1 MKKSRLWMMAAICLA
16 GLMAGHAQEAETFSI
31 ATLNVDGLPQKI
43 LVAKVNPD
51 GPGGGGSVRIGRYLQ
66 KRGYDLVFMQ
76 EDFNYHEELTVPL
89 EDDYQTDTWS
99 GDVGVDGHQIDFLH
113 LQNHRFECDGL
124 MGAWKNGIT
133 LTSTSRTPWT
143 ANFGKFSHALDEMV
157 TKGFRRYELTV
168 PVGFFNGTQIV
179 VYNMHMD
186 AGDTADE
193 REGKDSLDRDA
204 RLKQWNQLRDDILT
218 QLDTRPIIIVGDLNS
233 YYCRDQIK
241 SNFIDKIE
249 ATGRA
254 KVYDAWVELQ
264 NGGRYP
270 DPVDGIVCCETDG
283 NILESGEVLDKVL
296 YINPT
301 NGIGIHAVSYQLDTT
316 GYQHDGKML
325 GDHYPVI
332 VTFQTG
338 DRKPTGITQIDNGKW
353 IMDNVQRY
361 YNLNGQ
367 RLRVGAS
374 AGMRVDGHAHGIVIE
389 RSGEKAHKRIIK

>member
-1 MKKSRLWMMAAICLA
+1 MMAAIWLT
-16 GLMAGHAQEAETFSI
+16 GMMAGHAQETGTFSI

-66 KRGYDLVFMQ
+66 KRGYDMVFMQ

-89 EDDYQTDTWS
+89 EDDYQMDSWT
-99 GDVGVDGHQIDFLH
+99 GDVGVDGRQIDFLH

-157 TKGFRRYELTV
+157 TKGFRRYELTLI
-168 PVGFFNGTQIV
+168 GGQQIV

-204 RLKQWNQLRDDILT
+204 RLKQWNQLRDEILT
-218 QLDTRPIIIVGDLNS
+218 RLDTRPVIVVGDLNS
-233 YYCRDQIK
+233 YYCRDHIK
-241 SNFIDKIE
+241 SNFIDEID
-249 ATGRA
+249 ATGRG

-264 NGGRYP
+264 NGGKYP
-270 DPVDGIVCCETDG
+270 DSVDGIVCCETDG

-301 NGIGIHAVSYQLDTT
+301 SGTEIHAVSYKLDTT
-316 GYQHDGKML
+316 DYQHDNKML
-325 GDHYPVI
+325 GDHYPVS
-332 VTFQTG
+332 VTFQIG
-338 DRKPTGITQIDNGKW
+338 SRKPTGIETVESSKLK
-353 IMDNVQRY
+353 VESY

-367 RLRVGAS
+367 R
-374 AGMRVDGHAHGIVIE
+374 VDSHTHGIVIE
-389 RSGEKAHKRIIK
+389 RSGEKTHKRMIK

>member
-1 MKKSRLWMMAAICLA
+1 MIAAILIIS
-16 GLMAGHAQEAETFSI
+16 GTQGGHAQEAETFSI
-31 ATLNVDGLPQKI
+31 TTLNVDGLPQKI
-43 LVAKVNPD
+43 LVAKVNPE

-66 KRGYDLVFMQ
+66 KRGYDMVFMQ

-89 EDDYQTDTWS
+89 EDDYQMDSWT

-124 MGAWKNGIT
+124 MGVWKKGIT

-157 TKGFRRYELTV
+157 TKGFRRYDLTLK
-168 PVGFFNGTQIV
+168 GGQQIV

-218 QLDTRPIIIVGDLNS
+218 HLDTRPVIVVGDLNS

-241 SNFIDKIE
+241 SIFIDEID

-264 NGGRYP
+264 NNGNYP
-270 DPVDGIVCCETDG
+270 APVDGIVCCETDG

-301 NGIGIHAVSYQLDTT
+301 SGTGIHAVSYKLDTT
-316 GYQHDGKML
+316 DYQHDGKML
-325 GDHYPVI
+325 GDHYPVS
-332 VTFQTG
+332 VTFQIG
-338 DRKPTGITQIDNGKW
+338 NKRPTGISEIVNHKSSDSKW
-353 IMDNVQRY
+353 F
-361 YNLNGQ
+361 NLNGQ
-367 RLRVGAS
+367 RLRVGAT
-374 AGMRVDGHAHGIVIE
+374 AGMRIDGHAHGIVIE
-389 RSGEKAHKRIIK
+389 RSGENTHKRIIK

>member
-1 MKKSRLWMMAAICLA
+1 MKISRLWMMVAILIICFTQT
-16 GLMAGHAQEAETFSI
+16 GYAQEAETFSI
-31 ATLNVDGLPQKI
+31 TTLNVDGLPQKI

-66 KRGYDLVFMQ
+66 KRGYDMVFMQ

-89 EDDYQTDTWS
+89 EDDYQTDAWS
-99 GDVGVDGHQIDFLH
+99 GDVGVDGRQIDYLH

-124 MGAWKNGIT
+124 MGVWKNGIT

-157 TKGFRRYELTV
+157 TKGFRRYELMLTD
-168 PVGFFNGTQIV
+168 GLQIV

-204 RLKQWNQLRDDILT
+204 RLKQWNQLREEILT
-218 QLDTRPIIIVGDLNS
+218 RLDTRPVIVVGDLNS

-241 SNFIDKIE
+241 SNFIDEID

-264 NGGRYP
+264 NGGKYP
-270 DPVDGIVCCETDG
+270 APVDGIVCCEANG

-301 NGIGIHAVSYQLDTT
+301 SGTEIHAVSYKLDTT
-316 GYQHDGKML
+316 DYQHDGKML
-325 GDHYPVI
+325 GDHYPVS
-332 VTFQTG
+332 VTFQIG
-338 DRKPTGITQIDNGKW
+338 SRKPTGIV
-353 IMDNVQRY
+353 NVNRETITNNRY
-361 YNLNGQ
+361 YDLQG
-367 RLRVGAS
+367 R
-374 AGMRVDGHAHGIVIE
+374 RVDGHAHGIVIE
-389 RSGEKAHKRIIK
+389 RNRENTHKRIIK

>member
-1 MKKSRLWMMAAICLA
+1 MKKKIMMAAIWLT
-16 GLMAGHAQEAETFSI
+16 GLMAGYAQEAETFSI

-51 GPGGGGSVRIGRYLQ
+51 GPSGGGSVRIGRYLQ
-66 KRGYDLVFMQ
+66 KRGYDMVFMQ

-89 EDDYQTDTWS
+89 EDDYQMDSWT
-99 GDVGVDGHQIDFLH
+99 GDLGVEGRQIDFLH

-124 MGAWKNGIT
+124 MGVWKSGIT
-133 LTSTSRTPWT
+133 LTSVSRTPWK

-157 TKGFRRYELTV
+157 TKGFRCYDLTL
-168 PVGFFNGTQIV
+168 PSGLQIV

-218 QLDTRPIIIVGDLNS
+218 RLDTRPVIVVGDLNS

-241 SNFIDKIE
+241 SNFIDEID

-264 NGGRYP
+264 NGGKYP

-301 NGIGIHAVSYQLDTT
+301 SGTEIHAVSYKLDTT
-316 GYQHDGKML
+316 DYLHDGKML
-325 GDHYPVI
+325 GDHYPVS
-332 VTFQTG
+332 VTFQIG
-338 DRKPTGITQIDNGKW
+338 SRKPTGIETVKNEE
-353 IMDNVQRY
+353 
-361 YNLNGQ
+361 
-367 RLRVGAS
+367 LRVKNYYDLQGR
-374 AGMRVDGHAHGIVIE
+374 RVGSHAHGIMIE
-389 RSGEKAHKRIIK
+389 RSGEKTHKRINK

>member
-1 MKKSRLWMMAAICLA
+1 MAAIWLTS
-16 GLMAGHAQEAETFSI
+16 LMAARAQEAETFSI

-51 GPGGGGSVRIGRYLQ
+51 GPGGGGGGSVRIGRYLL
-66 KRGYDLVFMQ
+66 KRGYDMVFMQ
-76 EDFNYHEELTVPL
+76 EDFNYHDELTVPL

-99 GDVGVDGHQIDFLH
+99 GDVGVDGRQIDYLH

-124 MGAWKNGIT
+124 MGVWKNGIT
-133 LTSTSRTPWT
+133 LTSASRTSWT

-157 TKGFRRYELTV
+157 TKGFRRYELTLKD
-168 PVGFFNGTQIV
+168 GQQIV

-204 RLKQWNQLRDDILT
+204 RLKQWNQLRDDILSR
-218 QLDTRPIIIVGDLNS
+218 LDTRPIIIVGDLNS

-241 SNFIDKIE
+241 SNFIDEID

-264 NGGRYP
+264 NGGKYP
-270 DPVDGIVCCETDG
+270 APVDGIVCCETDG
-283 NILESGEVLDKVL
+283 NILESSEVLDKVL
-296 YINPT
+296 YINPISGT
-301 NGIGIHAVSYQLDTT
+301 EIHAVSYKLDTT
-316 GYQHDGKML
+316 DYQHDGKML
-325 GDHYPVI
+325 GDHYPVS
-332 VTFQTG
+332 VTFQIG
-338 DRKPTGITQIDNGKW
+338 SRKPTGIETVSGSK
-353 IMDNVQRY
+353 VQVPSY

-367 RLRVGAS
+367 RI
-374 AGMRVDGHAHGIVIE
+374 DGHAHGIVIE
-389 RSGEKAHKRIIK
+389 RNGENTQKRMIK

>member
-1 MKKSRLWMMAAICLA
+1 MKKVFGIQAVIWLTGFVAAYS
-16 GLMAGHAQEAETFSI
+16 QESSTFSI

-66 KRGYDLVFMQ
+66 KRGYDMVFMQ

-89 EDDYQTDTWS
+89 EDDYQADAWS
-99 GDVGVDGHQIDFLH
+99 GDVGVDGRQIDYLH

-124 MGAWKNGIT
+124 MGVWKNGIT
-133 LTSTSRTPWT
+133 LTSTSSTPWT

-157 TKGFRRYELTV
+157 TKGFRRYELTLTD
-168 PVGFFNGTQIV
+168 GLQIV

-204 RLKQWNQLRDDILT
+204 RLKQWNQLREEILT
-218 QLDTRPIIIVGDLNS
+218 RLDTRPVIVVGDLNS

-241 SNFIDKIE
+241 SNFIDEID

-264 NGGRYP
+264 NGGKYP
-270 DPVDGIVCCETDG
+270 APVDGIVCCEANG

-296 YINPT
+296 YINST
-301 NGIGIHAVSYQLDTT
+301 SGTEIHAVSYKLDTT
-316 GYQHDGKML
+316 DYQHDGKML
-325 GDHYPVI
+325 GDHYPVS
-332 VTFQTG
+332 VTFQIG
-338 DRKPTGITQIDNGKW
+338 SRKPTGIV
-353 IMDNVQRY
+353 NVNRETITNNRY
-361 YNLNGQ
+361 YDLQG
-367 RLRVGAS
+367 R
-374 AGMRVDGHAHGIVIE
+374 RVDGHAHGIVIE
-389 RSGEKAHKRIIK
+389 RNRENTHKRIIK

>member
-1 MKKSRLWMMAAICLA
+1 MKISRLWMMAAVWLT
-16 GLMAGHAQEAETFSI
+16 GLMAGYAQKAETFSI

-66 KRGYDLVFMQ
+66 KRGYDMVFMQ

-89 EDDYQTDTWS
+89 EDDYQTDAWS
-99 GDVGVDGHQIDFLH
+99 GNVGVDGRQIDYLH

-124 MGAWKNGIT
+124 MGAWKKGIT
-133 LTSTSRTPWT
+133 LTSTNHTPWT

-157 TKGFRRYELTV
+157 TKGFRRYELTLAD
-168 PVGFFNGTQIV
+168 GQQIV

-193 REGKDSLDRDA
+193 REGKDSPDRDA

-218 QLDTRPIIIVGDLNS
+218 RLDTRPVIIVGDLNS

-241 SNFIDKIE
+241 SNFIDVIE

-254 KVYDAWVELQ
+254 NVYDAWVELQ
-264 NGGRYP
+264 NNGKYP
-270 DPVDGIVCCETDG
+270 DPVDGIVCCEGQG
-283 NILESGEVLDKVL
+283 NILDSGEGLDKVL
-296 YINPT
+296 YVNPT
-301 NGIGIHAVSYQLDTT
+301 DGIGIFAISYKLDTVD
-316 GYQHDGKML
+316 YQHDGKML
-325 GDHYPVI
+325 GDHYPVS
-332 VTFQTG
+332 VTFQIG
-338 DRKPTGITQIDNGKW
+338 RSRSTGIETVSGSK
-353 IMDNVQRY
+353 VQVPSY

-367 RLRVGAS
+367 
-374 AGMRVDGHAHGIVIE
+374 RVDGHAHGIVIE
-389 RSGEKAHKRIIK
+389 RSGEKAHKRIIR

>member
-1 MKKSRLWMMAAICLA
+1 MKKLFLTCITVIGLT
-16 GLMAGHAQEAETFSI
+16 GLMTGHAQEVGTFSI

-43 LVAKVNPD
+43 FVVKVNAD
-51 GPGGGGSVRIGRYLQ
+51 GPGGGGSVRIGTYLQ
-66 KRGYDLVFMQ
+66 KRGYDMVFMQ

-89 EDDYQTDTWS
+89 EDDYQIDSWT
-99 GDVGVDGHQIDFLH
+99 GDVGVDGRQIDFLH

-133 LTSTSRTPWT
+133 LTSVSRTPWT

-157 TKGFRRYELTV
+157 TKGFRRYELTLKDGQQV
-168 PVGFFNGTQIV
+168 V

-204 RLKQWNQLRDDILT
+204 RLKQWNQLRDEILT
-218 QLDTRPIIIVGDLNS
+218 RLDTRPVIIVGDLNS
-233 YYCRDQIK
+233 YYCRDHIK
-241 SNFIDKIE
+241 SNFIDEID
-249 ATGRA
+249 ATGRG

-264 NGGRYP
+264 NGGKYP
-270 DPVDGIVCCETDG
+270 DSVDGIVCCETDG

-301 NGIGIHAVSYQLDTT
+301 SGTEIHAVSYKLDTT
-316 GYQHDGKML
+316 DYQHDNKML
-325 GDHYPVI
+325 GDHYPVS
-332 VTFQTG
+332 VTFQIG
-338 DRKPTGITQIDNGKW
+338 SRKPTGIETVESSKLK
-353 IMDNVQRY
+353 VESY

-367 RLRVGAS
+367 R
-374 AGMRVDGHAHGIVIE
+374 VDSHTHGIVIE
-389 RSGEKAHKRIIK
+389 RSGEKTHKRMIK

>member
-1 MKKSRLWMMAAICLA
+1 MKQKKLLMMAAIWLS
-16 GLMAGHAQEAETFSI
+16 GMMAGHAQEAETLSI

-89 EDDYQTDTWS
+89 EDDYQMDSWT
-99 GDVGVDGHQIDFLH
+99 GDLGVEGRQIDFLH

-157 TKGFRRYELTV
+157 TKGFRRYDLTLT
-168 PVGFFNGTQIV
+168 GGQQIV

-218 QLDTRPIIIVGDLNS
+218 RLDTRPVIVVGDLNS

-241 SNFIDKIE
+241 SNFIDEID

-254 KVYDAWVELQ
+254 RAYDAWVELQ
-264 NGGRYP
+264 NGGKYP

-301 NGIGIHAVSYQLDTT
+301 SGTEIHAVSYKLDTT
-316 GYQHDGKML
+316 DYLHDGKML
-325 GDHYPVI
+325 GDHYPVS
-332 VTFQTG
+332 VTFQIG
-338 DRKPTGITQIDNGKW
+338 SKRPTGIETVESSKLK
-353 IMDNVQRY
+353 VESY

-367 RLRVGAS
+367 
-374 AGMRVDGHAHGIVIE
+374 RVDGHAHGIVME
-389 RSGEKAHKRIIK
+389 RSGEKTHKRSIK

>member
-1 MKKSRLWMMAAICLA
+1 MKKKIMMAAIWLT
-16 GLMAGHAQEAETFSI
+16 GLMAGYAQEAETFSI

-51 GPGGGGSVRIGRYLQ
+51 GPSGGGSVRIGRYLQ
-66 KRGYDLVFMQ
+66 KRGYDMVFMQ

-89 EDDYQTDTWS
+89 EDGYQMDSWT
-99 GDVGVDGHQIDFLH
+99 GDLGVEGRQIDFLH

-124 MGAWKNGIT
+124 MGVWKSGIT
-133 LTSTSRTPWT
+133 LTSVSRTPWK

-157 TKGFRRYELTV
+157 TKGFRCYDLTL
-168 PVGFFNGTQIV
+168 PSGLQIV

-218 QLDTRPIIIVGDLNS
+218 RLDTRPVIIVGDLNS
-233 YYCRDQIK
+233 NYCRDQIK
-241 SNFIDKIE
+241 SNFIDEID

-264 NGGRYP
+264 NGGKYP

-296 YINPT
+296 YVNPT
-301 NGIGIHAVSYQLDTT
+301 SGTGIYAVNYKLDTT
-316 GYQHDGKML
+316 DYQHDGKML
-325 GDHYPVI
+325 GDHYPVS
-332 VTFQTG
+332 VTFQIG
-338 DRKPTGITQIDNGKW
+338 NGKPTGIETVSGSK
-353 IMDNVQRY
+353 VQAPSY

-367 RLRVGAS
+367 R
-374 AGMRVDGHAHGIVIE
+374 VDGHARGIVIE
-389 RSGEKAHKRIIK
+389 RNGENTHKRIIK

>member
-1 MKKSRLWMMAAICLA
+1 MMKKLLMITAVWLT

-43 LVAKVNPD
+43 FVVKVNAD
-51 GPGGGGSVRIGRYLQ
+51 GPGGGGSVRIGSYLQ
-66 KRGYDLVFMQ
+66 KRGYDMVFMQ
-76 EDFNYHEELTVPL
+76 EDFNYHEELTVPM
-89 EDDYQTDTWS
+89 EDDYQMDSWT
-99 GDVGVDGHQIDFLH
+99 GDVGVDGRQIDFLH

-124 MGAWKNGIT
+124 MGAWKKGII
-133 LTSTSRTPWT
+133 LTSTSRTSWT

-157 TKGFRRYELTV
+157 TKGFRRYELTLA
-168 PVGFFNGTQIV
+168 NGQQMV

-186 AGDTADE
+186 AGDSADE

-218 QLDTRPIIIVGDLNS
+218 RLDTRPVIIVGDLNS

-241 SNFIDKIE
+241 KNFIDEVE

-254 KVYDAWVELQ
+254 TVNDAWVELQ
-264 NGGRYP
+264 NGGKYP

-296 YINPT
+296 YVNPT
-301 NGIGIHAVSYQLDTT
+301 SGTGIYAVSYKLDTID
-316 GYQHDGKML
+316 YQHDGKML
-325 GDHYPVI
+325 GDHYPVS
-332 VTFQTG
+332 VTFQIG
-338 DRKPTGITQIDNGKW
+338 SRKPTGIETVSGSK
-353 IMDNVQRY
+353 VQAPSY

-367 RLRVGAS
+367 R
-374 AGMRVDGHAHGIVIE
+374 VDGHARGIVIE
-389 RSGEKAHKRIIK
+389 RNGEQTHKRIIK

>member
-1 MKKSRLWMMAAICLA
+1 MMAVVWLT

-43 LVAKVNPD
+43 LVAKVNAD
-51 GPGGGGSVRIGRYLQ
+51 GPGGGGSVRIGHYLQ
-66 KRGYDLVFMQ
+66 KRGYDMVFMQ

-89 EDDYQTDTWS
+89 EDDYQMDSWT

-124 MGAWKNGIT
+124 MGGWKNGIT
-133 LTSTSRTPWT
+133 LTSASRTSWT

-157 TKGFRRYELTV
+157 TKGFRRYELTLK
-168 PVGFFNGTQIV
+168 GGQQIV

-204 RLKQWNQLRDDILT
+204 RLKQWNQLRDDILSR
-218 QLDTRPIIIVGDLNS
+218 LDTRPIIIVGDLNS

-241 SNFIDKIE
+241 SNFIDEID

-264 NGGRYP
+264 NGGEYP
-270 DPVDGIVCCETDG
+270 APVDSIVCCETDG

-296 YINPT
+296 YINPI
-301 NGIGIHAVSYQLDTT
+301 NGTGIHAVSYKLDTT
-316 GYQHDGKML
+316 DYQHDGKKL
-325 GDHYPVI
+325 GAHYPVS
-332 VTFQTG
+332 VTFQIG
-338 DRKPTGITQIDNGKW
+338 SRKPTGIETVSGSEFQ
-353 IMDNVQRY
+353 VPSY

-367 RLRVGAS
+367 RI
-374 AGMRVDGHAHGIVIE
+374 DGHAHGIVIE
-389 RSGEKAHKRIIK
+389 RNGENTQKRIIK

>member
-1 MKKSRLWMMAAICLA
+1 MNILRVWIIAAVCLT
-16 GLMAGHAQEAETFSI
+16 GMMAGHAQEAETFSI

-76 EDFNYHEELTVPL
+76 EDFNYNEELTVPL
-89 EDDYQTDTWS
+89 EDDYQMDTWS

-133 LTSTSRTPWT
+133 LTSTSRTSWT

-157 TKGFRRYELTV
+157 TKGFRRYELTLA
-168 PVGFFNGTQIV
+168 GGLQMV

-204 RLKQWNQLRDDILT
+204 RLKQWNQLRDEILT
-218 QLDTRPIIIVGDLNS
+218 HLDTRPVIIVGDLNS
-233 YYCRDQIK
+233 YYCRDHIK
-241 SNFIDKIE
+241 SNFIDEID

-264 NGGRYP
+264 NNGKYP
-270 DPVDGIVCCETDG
+270 APVDGIVCCETDG

-301 NGIGIHAVSYQLDTT
+301 SGTGIHAVSYKLDTT
-316 GYQHDGKML
+316 DYQHDGKML
-325 GDHYPVI
+325 GDHYPVS
-332 VTFQTG
+332 VTFQIG
-338 DRKPTGITQIDNGKW
+338 SRKLTGIET
-353 IMDNVQRY
+353 VQSSKFKVQSF

-367 RLRVGAS
+367 R
-374 AGMRVDGHAHGIVIE
+374 VDSNAHGIVIE
-389 RSGEKAHKRIIK
+389 RSGENTYKRIIK

>member
-1 MKKSRLWMMAAICLA
+1 MKISRLWMMVAILIICFTQT
-16 GLMAGHAQEAETFSI
+16 GYAQEAETFSI
-31 ATLNVDGLPQKI
+31 TTLNVDGLPQKI

-66 KRGYDLVFMQ
+66 KRGYDMVFMQ

-89 EDDYQTDTWS
+89 EDDYQTDAWS
-99 GDVGVDGHQIDFLH
+99 GDVGVDGRQIDYLH

-124 MGAWKNGIT
+124 MGVWKNGIT

-157 TKGFRRYELTV
+157 TKGFRRYELTLTD
-168 PVGFFNGTQIV
+168 GLQIV

-204 RLKQWNQLRDDILT
+204 RLKQWNQLREEILT
-218 QLDTRPIIIVGDLNS
+218 HLDTRPVIVVGDLNS

-241 SNFIDKIE
+241 SNFIDEID

-264 NGGRYP
+264 NGGKYP
-270 DPVDGIVCCETDG
+270 APVDGIVCCEANG

-301 NGIGIHAVSYQLDTT
+301 SGTEIHAVSYKLDTT
-316 GYQHDGKML
+316 DYQHDGKML
-325 GDHYPVI
+325 GDHYPVS
-332 VTFQTG
+332 VTFQIG
-338 DRKPTGITQIDNGKW
+338 SRKPTGIV
-353 IMDNVQRY
+353 NVNRETITNNRY
-361 YNLNGQ
+361 YDLQG
-367 RLRVGAS
+367 R
-374 AGMRVDGHAHGIVIE
+374 RVDGHAHGIVIE
-389 RSGEKAHKRIIK
+389 RNRENTHKRIIK

>member
-1 MKKSRLWMMAAICLA
+1 MLTAVWLT

-43 LVAKVNPD
+43 LVVKVNPD

-66 KRGYDLVFMQ
+66 KRGYDMVFMQ

-89 EDDYQTDTWS
+89 EDEYQTDAWS
-99 GDVGVDGHQIDFLH
+99 GDVGVDGRQIDYLH

-124 MGAWKNGIT
+124 MGAWKKGIT
-133 LTSTSRTPWT
+133 LTSTVQTPWT
-143 ANFGKFSHALDEMV
+143 SNFGKFSHALDEMV
-157 TKGFRRYELTV
+157 TKGFRRYELTL
-168 PVGFFNGTQIV
+168 PNGQQIV

-204 RLKQWNQLRDDILT
+204 RLKQWNQLRNDILT
-218 QLDTRPIIIVGDLNS
+218 RLDTRSVIVVGDLNS

-241 SNFIDKIE
+241 SNFIDEID

-254 KVYDAWVELQ
+254 KVYDAWVELLN
-264 NGGRYP
+264 NGKYP
-270 DPVDGIVCCETDG
+270 APVDGIVCCETDG
-283 NILESGEVLDKVL
+283 NILENGEVLDKVL

-301 NGIGIHAVSYQLDTT
+301 NGTEIHAVSYKLDTT
-316 GYQHDGKML
+316 DYQHDNKML
-325 GDHYPVI
+325 GDHYPVS
-332 VTFQTG
+332 VTFQIG
-338 DRKPTGITQIDNGKW
+338 SRKPTGIETVSESKIQVTN
-353 IMDNVQRY
+353 Y

-367 RLRVGAS
+367 R
-374 AGMRVDGHAHGIVIE
+374 VDSHAHGIVIE
-389 RSGEKAHKRIIK
+389 RSGEKTHKRIIK

>member
-1 MKKSRLWMMAAICLA
+1 MKKKIMMAAIWLT
-16 GLMAGHAQEAETFSI
+16 GLMAGYAQEAETFSI

-51 GPGGGGSVRIGRYLQ
+51 GPSGGGSVRIGRYLQ
-66 KRGYDLVFMQ
+66 KRGYDMVFMQ

-89 EDDYQTDTWS
+89 EDDYQMDSWT
-99 GDVGVDGHQIDFLH
+99 GDLGVEGRQIDFLH

-124 MGAWKNGIT
+124 MGVWKSGIT
-133 LTSTSRTPWT
+133 LTSVSRTPWK

-157 TKGFRRYELTV
+157 TKGFRCYDLTL
-168 PVGFFNGTQIV
+168 PSGLQIV

-218 QLDTRPIIIVGDLNS
+218 RLDTRPVIVVGDLNS

-241 SNFIDKIE
+241 SNFIDEID

-264 NGGRYP
+264 NGGKYP

-301 NGIGIHAVSYQLDTT
+301 SGTEIHAVSYKLDTT
-316 GYQHDGKML
+316 DYLHDGKML
-325 GDHYPVI
+325 GDHYPVS
-332 VTFQTG
+332 VTFQIG
-338 DRKPTGITQIDNGKW
+338 SREPTGIETVKNEE
-353 IMDNVQRY
+353 
-361 YNLNGQ
+361 
-367 RLRVGAS
+367 LRVKNYYDLQGR
-374 AGMRVDGHAHGIVIE
+374 RVGSHAHGIMIE
-389 RSGEKAHKRIIK
+389 RSGEKTHKRINK

>member
-1 MKKSRLWMMAAICLA
+1 MMVAILTICVTQA
-16 GLMAGHAQEAETFSI
+16 GYAQEAKTFSI
-31 ATLNVDGLPQKI
+31 TTLNVDGLPQKI

-66 KRGYDLVFMQ
+66 KRGYDMVFMQ

-89 EDDYQTDTWS
+89 EDDYQADAWS
-99 GDVGVDGHQIDFLH
+99 GDVGVDGRQIDYLH

-124 MGAWKNGIT
+124 MGVWKNGIT
-133 LTSTSRTPWT
+133 LTSTSSTPWT

-157 TKGFRRYELTV
+157 TKGFRRYELTLTD
-168 PVGFFNGTQIV
+168 GLQIV

-204 RLKQWNQLRDDILT
+204 RLKQWNQLREEILT
-218 QLDTRPIIIVGDLNS
+218 RLDTRPVIVVGDLNS

-241 SNFIDKIE
+241 SNFIDEID

-264 NGGRYP
+264 NGGKYP
-270 DPVDGIVCCETDG
+270 APVDGIVCCEANG

-296 YINPT
+296 YINST
-301 NGIGIHAVSYQLDTT
+301 SGTEIHAVSYKLDTT
-316 GYQHDGKML
+316 DYQHDGKML
-325 GDHYPVI
+325 GDHYPVS
-332 VTFQTG
+332 VTFQIG
-338 DRKPTGITQIDNGKW
+338 SRKPTGIV
-353 IMDNVQRY
+353 NVNRETITNNRY
-361 YNLNGQ
+361 YDLQG
-367 RLRVGAS
+367 R
-374 AGMRVDGHAHGIVIE
+374 RVDGHAHGIVIE
-389 RSGEKAHKRIIK
+389 RNRENTHKRIIK

>member
-1 MKKSRLWMMAAICLA
+1 MKQKKLLMMAVVLQT

-31 ATLNVDGLPQKI
+31 ATLNVDGLPQKV
-43 LVAKVNPD
+43 LVAKVNAD

-66 KRGYDLVFMQ
+66 KRGYDMVFMQ

-89 EDDYQTDTWS
+89 EDDYLTDSWT
-99 GDVGVDGHQIDFLH
+99 GDVGVDGRQIDFLH

-133 LTSTSRTPWT
+133 LTSASRTSWT

-157 TKGFRRYELTV
+157 TKGFRRYELTLT
-168 PVGFFNGTQIV
+168 GGQQIV

-218 QLDTRPIIIVGDLNS
+218 RLDIRPIIIVGDLNS

-241 SNFIDKIE
+241 NKFIDEID
-249 ATGRA
+249 ATGLA

-264 NGGRYP
+264 NGGKYP
-270 DPVDGIVCCETDG
+270 DPVEGVVCCETDG

-301 NGIGIHAVSYQLDTT
+301 SGTEIHAVSYKLDTT

-325 GDHYPVI
+325 GDHYPVS
-332 VTFQTG
+332 VTFQIG
-338 DRKPTGITQIDNGKW
+338 SRKPTGIETALGDK
-353 IMDNVQRY
+353 VQVPSY

-367 RLRVGAS
+367 
-374 AGMRVDGHAHGIVIE
+374 RVDGHAHGIVIE
-389 RSGEKAHKRIIK
+389 RNGENIHKRIIK